1 MPIPGVGIQ
10 KGKIQ
15 MKKIMFAAL
24 AVAFAAGCRVVEV
37 ENYGEEIA
45 RDADDKP
52 VLLADGRIQ
61 TVKKGWSVY
70 HYQHW
75 MLTEADKI
83 AATVKPDEIT
93 FDMNGLN
100 SRPDGTNLVALINTS
115 FTGVNTL
122 AAKIIAA
129 CVTSGGSVGAEAAAE
144 IGRTLYQKF
153 IAAGGKE
160 DAAKVF
166 TDKNTVTVTDGTVT
180 CTECTDGNCSE
191 CTVK

>member
-1 MPIPGVGIQ
+1 
-10 KGKIQ
+10 
-15 MKKIMFAAL
+15 MFAAF
-24 AVAFAAGCRVVEV
+24 AVAFALAFMTGCRVVEV

-70 HYQHW
+70 HNQHW

-83 AATVKPDEIT
+83 SATVKPDEIT

-100 SRPDGTNLVALINTS
+100 PRPDGTNLVALINTS
-115 FTGVNTL
+115 FNGVNTL

-129 CVTSGGSVGAEAAAE
+129 CVTSGGSTAGEAAV
-144 IGRTLYQKF
+144 ILGKNLYTKF
-153 IAAGGKE
+153 KAAGGDESKAKIIT
-160 DAAKVF
+160 DA
-166 TDKNTVTVTDGTVT
+166 NGNVTVSDGCVT
-180 CTECTDGNCSE
+180 CNSSECTTCSECTDGSCSL
-191 CTVK
+191 K